1 MKRTGPILNQGHLFG
16 NILENIKNKNFKVTI
31 FGNKYLTKDGTGI
44 RDYIDVE
51 DIAQI
56 HIDAI
61 NLVKVKK
68 KSYILNCGN
77 SKGYSVYEII
87 RNFEKFTKK
96 KFSIK
101 IKKPRPGMLQRLYV
115 TIEK

>member
-1 MKRTGPILNQGHLFG
+1 MKKKFKKKLNR
-16 NILENIKNKNFKVTI
+16 
-31 FGNKYLTKDGTGI
+31 KY

-61 NLVKVKK
+61 KLVKIKK

-77 SKGYSVYEII
+77 SRGYSVYEII
-87 RNFEKFTKK
+87 KNFEKFTKK

-101 IKKPRPGMLQRLYV
+101 IKKPRPGDVAKVVCNNKKIKKLLKLKKKNRC
-115 TIEK
+115 